1 MSTDREFTEFY
12 LANYRRLVGQLY
24 VLTGSRH
31 DAEELVQEAFSRALA
46 RWNRIGAYEAP
57 DAWVRRV
64 AFNLAFSRRRQ
75 ALRAAVALLR
85 LGGGPRHDT
94 DAADRVAV
102 LDALR
107 AVPMRHRQALV
118 LHYVV
123 DLPVREI
130 ADELGVPENTVKTWL
145 RRGRQ
150 QLHEALREDLAT
162 EPTDQV
168 LAHVRR

>member
-1 MSTDREFTEFY
+1 MSTDQEFTEFY
-12 LANYRRLVGQLY
+12 LATYRRLVGQLY

-46 RWNRIGAYEAP
+46 RWATVSAYDAP

-75 ALRAAVALLR
+75 ALRAATALLR
-85 LGGGPRHDT
+85 VDREPRHEVDRS
-94 DAADRVAV
+94 DAVAV
-102 LDALR
+102 VEALR
-107 AVPMRHRQALV
+107 AVPMRHRRALV

-123 DLPVREI
+123 DLPVREV
-130 ADELGVPENTVKTWL
+130 AAELGVPENTVKTWL

-150 QLHEALREDLAT
+150 QLHEAFRDDLSVEAT
-162 EPTDQV
+162 ERL
-168 LAHVRR
+168 LAHLKA